1 MQPLLDRLTRPF
13 VAAISMALLASTLIV
28 APGAAASGVSVSTI
42 LTGYSRPVLVTA
54 PRGSNRHI
62 YIVEQTGR
70 IKVATWTG
78 SRWRKVGTFLDVRD
92 RVKYNGAEQGLLGLA
107 FAPDYGTSGKFYI
120 DYTRKSDGATVVA
133 QSGRLTHDRY
143 KACKSCLRSVITISQ
158 PYPNHNGGMLAFGP
172 DDLLY
177 IGMGD
182 GGSGG
187 DPHGNAQKLSSR
199 LGKILRIKP
208 KNGGGYSVPSSNPFV
223 GTSGAKPE
231 IWLRGVRNPWRFS
244 FDRSTGDL
252 VIGDVG
258 QEHWEEV
265 DFLPADGSGRN
276 AGRKANLG
284 WDVCEGRHDYP
295 SSTQPCAPSSLD
307 DSVIREYSHSGGRC
321 SVTGGYVYRGPDYPA
336 WRGIYTYADY
346 CSGQLWAVTTGGK
359 LVDSLDTNRL
369 ISGFGEDGSG
379 RLYATDLNG
388 RILKVKFSGKP

>member
-13 VAAISMALLASTLIV
+13 VAAISMALLASALIV

-78 SRWRKVGTFLDVRD
+78 SRWTKVGTFLDVRD

-231 IWLRGVRNPWRFS
+231 NLAAWRAEPVALLVRPIHGRPGHRRCRPES
-244 FDRSTGDL
+244 LGGGR
-252 VIGDVG
+252 
-258 QEHWEEV
+258 
-265 DFLPADGSGRN
+265 LPARERQRRQCRQGR
-276 AGRKANLG
+276 
-284 WDVCEGRHDYP
+284 
-295 SSTQPCAPSSLD
+295 QP
-307 DSVIREYSHSGGRC
+307 
-321 SVTGGYVYRGPDYPA
+321 
-336 WRGIYTYADY
+336 
-346 CSGQLWAVTTGGK
+346 
-359 LVDSLDTNRL
+359 RL
-369 ISGFGEDGSG
+369 E
-379 RLYATDLNG
+379 RL
-388 RILKVKFSGKP
+388 